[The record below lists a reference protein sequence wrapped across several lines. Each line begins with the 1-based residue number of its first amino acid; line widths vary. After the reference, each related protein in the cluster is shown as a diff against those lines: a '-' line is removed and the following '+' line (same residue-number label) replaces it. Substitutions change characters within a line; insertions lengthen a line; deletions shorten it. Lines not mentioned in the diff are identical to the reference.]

1 MCPSSGLSWDGSRP
15 WVLFSFS
22 NQKLFWFDTVVY
34 LWLLLWE
41 CRSLAW
47 WWCYLRCSAL
57 ADGWPLVLPPSLPP
71 LLVGWVYSL
80 APKWLRARCG
90 WGDPGVAWSRV
101 MGKIFVRSLHT
112 SFFILSTNH
121 LAAIMVPNF
130 LQPPQ
135 ITFTFSTNHLAA
147 NIIQH
152 RPTTVCHPGI
162 SSPLRPAL
170 YGEATSC
177 ECFPPNP
184 SPLLFT
190 SLENWWPPLWL
201 GGGFARRHLAWWLFH
216 CQPKVDFTF
225 LCSNRAKT
233 LAFYSRTENKAKT
246 FDTIPYPTTFTFLFS
261 PQCW

>member
-1 MCPSSGLSWDGSRP
+1 M
-15 WVLFSFS
+15 
-22 NQKLFWFDTVVY
+22 Y
-34 LWLLLWE
+34 LRLLLWL
-41 CRSLAW
+41 CQFPAW
-47 WWCYLRCSAL
+47 WWCYLRCSTL
-57 ADGWPLVLPPSLPP
+57 ADGWPLVLPPPLPS

-80 APKWLRARCG
+80 APKWLNY
-90 WGDPGVAWSRV
+90 
-101 MGKIFVRSLHT
+101 RSLHT
-112 SFFILSTNH
+112 SFFTLSTNH

-162 SSPLRPAL
+162 SSPPRPAL

-190 SLENWWPPLWL
+190 SLEN
-201 GGGFARRHLAWWLFH
+201 
-216 CQPKVDFTF
+216 
-225 LCSNRAKT
+225 
-233 LAFYSRTENKAKT
+233 
-246 FDTIPYPTTFTFLFS
+246 
-261 PQCW
+261 

>member
-1 MCPSSGLSWDGSRP
+1 MSISSLVVVLSALLCPGGRVATGSPPLPSRP
-15 WVLFSFS
+15 S
-22 NQKLFWFDTVVY
+22 
-34 LWLLLWE
+34 WLVW
-41 CRSLAW
+41 SSPW
-47 WWCYLRCSAL
+47 
-57 ADGWPLVLPPSLPP
+57 PPSGSV
-71 LLVGWVYSL
+71 LVVAGAILGWHGQESW
-80 APKWLRARCG
+80 AK
-90 WGDPGVAWSRV
+90 
-101 MGKIFVRSLHT
+101 FFRSLHT

-162 SSPLRPAL
+162 SSPPRPAL

-201 GGGFARRHLAWWLFH
+201 GGGFARRHLAW
-216 CQPKVDFTF
+216 
-225 LCSNRAKT
+225 
-233 LAFYSRTENKAKT
+233 
-246 FDTIPYPTTFTFLFS
+246 
-261 PQCW
+261 